1 MNKKQ
6 NIKDI
11 TVTNFKE
18 LIDKYKI
25 FNDKV
30 AFTYKQKG
38 KIVNVTYK
46 QFAEDIKALRNI
58 NSKFR
63 SRKSSYHWR

>member
-46 QFAEDIKALRNI
+46 QFAEDIKAHQ
-58 NSKFR
+58 F
-63 SRKSSYHWR
+63 